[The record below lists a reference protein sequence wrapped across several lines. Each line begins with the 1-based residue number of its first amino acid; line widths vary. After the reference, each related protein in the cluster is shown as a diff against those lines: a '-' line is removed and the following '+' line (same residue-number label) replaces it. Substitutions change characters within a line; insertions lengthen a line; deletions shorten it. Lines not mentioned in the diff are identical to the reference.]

1 MTRTAIL
8 SSVLAAGLITGSQM
22 VMAARAPVVVGQ
34 EAASSVSVADAA
46 PFLGEW
52 TLTMQGPNGP
62 GTFDL
67 AVKAEGDKVVGEISN
82 EMMPAQAI
90 SKISKVDKSLVL
102 AYAFPWEGNSVDA
115 VVTLTP
121 GEEAKMTAQ
130 IDFAGGAY
138 VMSGT
143 AAKKE
148 KAK

>member
-8 SSVLAAGLITGSQM
+8 SSVLAAGLITSSQM
-22 VMAARAPVVVGQ
+22 VMAAGAPVTVGQ
-34 EAASSVSVADAA
+34 QDASSVSVADAA
-46 PFLGEW
+46 PFLGDW
-52 TLTMQGPNGP
+52 TLTLQGPNGP
-62 GTFDL
+62 GTFAL
-67 AVKAEGDKVVGEISN
+67 TVKAEGDKVVGEISN
-82 EMMPAQAI
+82 EMMPVQAI
-90 SKISKVDKSLVL
+90 SKISKADKSLVL

-121 GEEAKMTAQ
+121 GEEATMTAQ
-130 IDFAGGAY
+130 IDFASGAY

>member
-8 SSVLAAGLITGSQM
+8 SSVLAAGLITSSQM
-22 VMAARAPVVVGQ
+22 VMAAGAPVTVGQ
-34 EAASSVSVADAA
+34 QDASSVSVADAA
-46 PFLGEW
+46 PFLGDW
-52 TLTMQGPNGP
+52 TLTLQGPNGP
-62 GTFDL
+62 GTFAL
-67 AVKAEGDKVVGEISN
+67 TVKAEGDKVVGEISN
-82 EMMPAQAI
+82 EMMPVQAI
-90 SKISKVDKSLVL
+90 SKISKVDKSLML

-121 GEEAKMTAQ
+121 GEEATMTAQ
-130 IDFAGGAY
+130 IDFASGAY

>member
-8 SSVLAAGLITGSQM
+8 SSVLAAGLITSSQM
-22 VMAARAPVVVGQ
+22 VMAAGAPVVAGQ
-34 EAASSVSVADAA
+34 QDASSVSVADAA

-52 TLTMQGPNGP
+52 TLTLQGPNGP
-62 GTFDL
+62 GTFGL
-67 AVKAEGDKVVGEISN
+67 TVKAEGDKVVGEISN
-82 EMMPAQAI
+82 EMMPVQAI

-130 IDFAGGAY
+130 IDFASGAY

>member
-8 SSVLAAGLITGSQM
+8 SSVLAAGLITSSQM
-22 VMAARAPVVVGQ
+22 VMAAGAPVTVGQ
-34 EAASSVSVADAA
+34 QDASSVSVADAA

-62 GTFDL
+62 GTFAL
-67 AVKAEGDKVVGEISN
+67 TVKAEGDKVVGEISN
-82 EMMPAQAI
+82 EMMPVQAI
-90 SKISKVDKSLVL
+90 SKISKADKSLVL

-121 GEEAKMTAQ
+121 GEEATMTAQ
-130 IDFAGGAY
+130 IDFASGAY

>member
-1 MTRTAIL
+1 
-8 SSVLAAGLITGSQM
+8 VVAGQ
-22 VMAARAPVVVGQ
+22 Q
-34 EAASSVSVADAA
+34 DASSVSVADAA

-52 TLTMQGPNGP
+52 TLTLQGPNGP
-62 GTFDL
+62 GTFGL
-67 AVKAEGDKVVGEISN
+67 TVKAEGDKVVGEISN
-82 EMMPAQAI
+82 EMMPVQAI

-130 IDFAGGAY
+130 IDFASGAY

>member
-8 SSVLAAGLITGSQM
+8 SSVLAAGLITSSQM
-22 VMAARAPVVVGQ
+22 VMAAGAPVVAGQ
-34 EAASSVSVADAA
+34 QDASSVSVADAA

-52 TLTMQGPNGP
+52 TLTLQGPNGP
-62 GTFDL
+62 GTFGL
-67 AVKAEGDKVVGEISN
+67 TVKAEGDKVVGEISN
-82 EMMPAQAI
+82 EMMPVQAI

-130 IDFAGGAY
+130 IDFASGAY
-138 VMSGT
+138 IMSGT

>member
-8 SSVLAAGLITGSQM
+8 SSVLAAGLITSSQM
-22 VMAARAPVVVGQ
+22 VMAAGAPVTVGQ
-34 EAASSVSVADAA
+34 QDASSVSVADAA

-52 TLTMQGPNGP
+52 TLTLQGPNGP
-62 GTFDL
+62 GTFAL
-67 AVKAEGDKVVGEISN
+67 TVKAEGDKVVGEISN
-82 EMMPAQAI
+82 EMMPVQAI

-121 GEEAKMTAQ
+121 GEEATMTAQ
-130 IDFAGGAY
+130 IDFASGAY